1 MPIGFIEILDDTCK
15 GCLLCVAA
23 CPKSLLHQTKKK
35 INKRGLYPVEF
46 VDPEGKCNACRL
58 CAIVCPD
65 VAIRVYKQPR
75 KPKTEQPAAAEAKAG

>member
-1 MPIGFIEILDDTCK
+1 MPTGFIEIIDDACK

-23 CPKSLLHQTKKK
+23 CPKFLIHQTKKK

-46 VDPEGKCNACRL
+46 IDPDEQCNACRL

-65 VAIRVYKQPR
+65 VAIRIYKLR
-75 KPKTEQPAAAEAKAG
+75 RGAKSATVEAKVQAG

>member
-23 CPKSLLHQTKKK
+23 CPRSLIYQTKKK
-35 INKRGLYPVEF
+35 INKRGLYPVEYI
-46 VDPEGKCNACRL
+46 DPEGRCNACRL

-65 VAIRVYKQPR
+65 VAIRVYKEVR
-75 KPKTEQPAAAEAKAG
+75 KPKEKEAVKADPG